1 MQWFCR
7 RRTAGGYRGPK
18 RFRQRLTCAM
28 CITQTELACCKEPM
42 CSQQAGRHVIPKAAP
57 RQPVEVRAVR
67 GADIRRRAARTQL
80 GFLASLSRPV
90 VPPPPSPPAVC
101 GRAGSAGSAVRL
113 RLSWPGYAAVPM
125 QNPRFPGGWMAIGS
139 FSADGRSGA
148 RALTGGSAESFI
160 RAKGIPLHL
169 AGQGHDMDHDR
180 GPCWTDRH
188 ARQAC
193 LMSRGRAGCR

>member
-1 MQWFCR
+1 MQ
-7 RRTAGGYRGPK
+7 TSGD
-18 RFRQRLTCAM
+18 L
-28 CITQTELACCKEPM
+28 
-42 CSQQAGRHVIPKAAP
+42 
-57 RQPVEVRAVR
+57 
-67 GADIRRRAARTQL
+67 ARTQL

-169 AGQGHDMDHDR
+169 AGKGHDMDHDR
-180 GPCWTDRH
+180 GLCWTDRH

-193 LMSRGRAGCR
+193 LMRRGGGPLQIAQIAALSGRNSSRIRLQLDHREVCSRCSCQAEFEMRRRALDLTA